1 MHVMPQGITNNRQKQ
16 YEQFVK
22 INTNQQTNNIL
33 KIKYSI
39 VRR

>member
-22 INTNQQTNNIL
+22 INMKPQTRYIL
-33 KIKYSI
+33 KTKYSI
-39 VRR
+39 ARR